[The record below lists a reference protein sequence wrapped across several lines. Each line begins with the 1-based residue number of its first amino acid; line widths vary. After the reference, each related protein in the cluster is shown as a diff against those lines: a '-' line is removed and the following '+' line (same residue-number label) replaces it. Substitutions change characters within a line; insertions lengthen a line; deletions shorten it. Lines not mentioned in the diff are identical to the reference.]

1 MPPILDVKNLYTQ
14 FTTRD
19 GIVRAVNG
27 VSFSVD
33 QGRVLGLLGESGCG
47 KSVTL
52 RSIMRLLPA
61 RTTKISGEVLLNQD
75 NVLEMGDGEME
86 DIRGRVISMVFQEPA
101 TSLDAVYTVG
111 QQMIEALQRHN
122 GMSKGEARSR
132 SLELLRRV
140 QIPSPESRL
149 GSYPHEMSGGM
160 KQRALI
166 AIALSCS
173 PSILFADEPT
183 TSLDVTVQA
192 QILHLMRDLQTD
204 LDMAVIL
211 VSHDTG
217 VVAELADDVAVM
229 YAGKIVEYG
238 PVAQVLLNPEH
249 PYTEALLRSTPRQ
262 DVRGSR
268 LPVIQ
273 GQPPNL
279 IRLPSGCAF
288 APRCEYVMDACMQE
302 DPGDRWVDPT
312 HSSRCFL
319 VQDGQTL
326 SSLRQHTAQEISA
339 PETIHQSEEQK

>member
-1 MPPILDVKNLYTQ
+1 MPPILHVKDLYTQ

-61 RTTKISGEVLLNQD
+61 RTTKISGEVLLNHD

-101 TSLDAVYTVG
+101 TSLDAVYTIG

-132 SLELLRRV
+132 SLELLRLV

-229 YAGKIVEYG
+229 YAGRIVEYG
-238 PVAQVLLNPEH
+238 PAAQVLLNPEH

-262 DVRGSR
+262 DARGSR

-279 IRLPSGCAF
+279 IRLPSGCPF
-288 APRCEYVMDACMQE
+288 APRCGYVMDACMQE

-326 SSLRQHTAQEISA
+326 SSLRQHTAQENRA
-339 PETIHQSEEQK
+339 PETIHQSEAL

>member
-1 MPPILDVKNLYTQ
+1 
-14 FTTRD
+14 
-19 GIVRAVNG
+19 
-27 VSFSVD
+27 
-33 QGRVLGLLGESGCG
+33 
-47 KSVTL
+47 
-52 RSIMRLLPA
+52 
-61 RTTKISGEVLLNQD
+61 
-75 NVLEMGDGEME
+75 MGDGEME

-122 GMSKGEARSR
+122 GMSKGEARGR
-132 SLELLRRV
+132 ALELLRLV

-183 TSLDVTVQA
+183 TSLDGTVQA

-229 YAGKIVEYG
+229 YAGRIVEYG
-238 PVAQVLLNPEH
+238 PAAQVLLSPAH

-262 DVRGSR
+262 DGRGSR

-273 GQPPNL
+273 GRPPNL
-279 IRLPSGCAF
+279 IRLPRGCPF

-326 SSLRQHTAQEISA
+326 GSLRQHTAQEISTT
-339 PETIHQSEEQK
+339 ETIHQGEELK